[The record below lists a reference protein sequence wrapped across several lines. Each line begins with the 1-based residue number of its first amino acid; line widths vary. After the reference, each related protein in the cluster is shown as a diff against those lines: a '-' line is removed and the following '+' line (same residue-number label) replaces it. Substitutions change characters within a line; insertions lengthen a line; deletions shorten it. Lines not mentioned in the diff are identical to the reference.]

1 MAVRSDANGLGPW
14 EMRPH
19 VSLGP
24 TRPLYDAGMRM
35 EPPPSD
41 PVQKG
46 TRPAATAAAE
56 PPDDPPGVWSTLQG
70 LRVVPCKSERVKD
83 SVPNSGAAVRPTQMA
98 PAALSRVT
106 CVESSPATRSA
117 KTRDASV

>member
-1 MAVRSDANGLGPW
+1 MRPHDGLGPTSP
-14 EMRPH
+14 M
-19 VSLGP
+19 
-24 TRPLYDAGMRM
+24 YDAGMRM
-35 EPPPSD
+35 DPPPSD

-56 PPDDPPGVWSTLQG
+56 PPDEPPGVWSTLQG
-70 LRVVPCKSERVKD
+70 LRVVPCRSERVND

-106 CVESSPATRSA
+106 CVESASA
-117 KTRDASV
+117 MRFLNTN